1 VPPDDDFDW
10 DEGNERHIARHDVE
24 RREAQEV
31 ILNDPLDLGL
41 ELVGG
46 EDRYL
51 SLGTINA
58 GRILLVVTT
67 WRGERVRVVT
77 AFEPA
82 RRLKQINY
90 RNRGG

>member
-1 VPPDDDFDW
+1 MPPAFEFDW
-10 DEGNERHIARHDVE
+10 DEANQRHIARHGVE
-24 RREAQEV
+24 PREAQEV
-31 ILNDPLDLGL
+31 ILNDPIDLGL

-46 EDRYL
+46 EERDL
-51 SLGTINA
+51 SLGATNA

-82 RRLKQINY
+82 KRLMSIYYQ
-90 RNRGG
+90 NRGG